1 MDKLKNFPEV
11 YWLTL
16 EDSKVRQKNME
27 NQFESYGLSNTK
39 VVYGYDGR
47 IQDYM
52 NLPNIVEGAYF
63 PQMNS
68 CEVACAISH
77 VKMVKEWYEKSDSEY
92 AIFFEDDIDLSTIN
106 YWNFNWD
113 DVMSILPPEWN
124 VMQLCLIRV
133 ADIDTVRL
141 HMRTN
146 INWSL
151 GAYLIRR
158 DYARRLVEDY
168 CPDGK
173 YTLFLKGDPK
183 AIPYAENVIYFLGEP
198 HTYTLPLFVEN
209 VGFNSVFYPDFIPN
223 THKDNNIKS
232 SQFVYNWWKENGSN
246 KTIRD
251 LL

>member
-1 MDKLKNFPEV
+1 MNKLKNFPEI
-11 YWLTL
+11 YWLSL
-16 EDSKVRQKNME
+16 SKSKERQDYMHR
-27 NQFESYGLSNTK
+27 QFYKYNLPSIMVE
-39 VVYGYDGR
+39 GYDGKEN
-47 IQDYM
+47 DYL
-52 NLPNIVEGAYF
+52 NLPNLVEGAYF

-77 VKMVKEWYEKSDSEY
+77 VKMVKHWYETSDSEY
-92 AIFFEDDIDLSTIN
+92 AIFFEDDANLETIEC
-106 YWNFNWD
+106 WNFCWD
-113 DVMSILPPEWN
+113 DVMSILPTEWN
-124 VMQLCLIRV
+124 VIQMCLIRV
-133 ADIDTVRL
+133 EDIDTVRL

-151 GAYLIRR
+151 GAYLINRK
-158 DYARRLVEDY
+158 YAKRLIEDY
-168 CPDGK
+168 CPESK

-183 AIPYAENVIYFLGEP
+183 AIPFAENVIYFLGEP

-209 VGFNSVFYPDFIPN
+209 TSFNSVFYPEFIEN

-232 SQFVYNWWKENGSN
+232 SQFVLNWWKENGPH